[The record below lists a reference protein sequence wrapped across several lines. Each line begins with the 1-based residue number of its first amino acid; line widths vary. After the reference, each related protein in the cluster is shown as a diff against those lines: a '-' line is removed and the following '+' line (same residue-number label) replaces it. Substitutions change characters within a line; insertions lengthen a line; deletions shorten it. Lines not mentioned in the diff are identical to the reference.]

1 MSRRNLK
8 STHVVIVILTVCI
21 LLLCLVGLIIDRS
34 GRTRLQPFPG
44 PGKLLFAKWDSTSSE
59 WQVHQLETGM
69 RAAQM
74 FSFPAEGDYAWQP
87 RVFQYEDP
95 IIVSPAGDIAV
106 FAPGILVNLRT
117 GEYNNRG
124 ITYGPRVG
132 DRYASPA
139 AFSPDGER
147 LAFVRA
153 GALYVLKLNPF
164 TAQSE
169 NLLYKSPCDLYEGVQ
184 FCVQIAG
191 PVWLNDDT
199 VIFSHGTLGP
209 MAWIGGQSAPF
220 PPDTIAVMDY
230 SGRLLHEYQYTW
242 PDSGA
247 SPCEQQPIGT
257 VQTQNGQAVQ
267 IKVKRPA
274 ESYYGG
280 SIWVYVEDVLRGIYE
295 PFYPEKQPSTPTL
308 RKECI
313 AAPDGASMACLD
325 PYSKVG
331 SDEGRPALTIVD
343 TSATTSRTVMGWEK
357 DEWDNLH
364 LVTWWP

>member
-1 MSRRNLK
+1 MSGRNLK
-8 STHVVIVILTVCI
+8 LTHAVIVVLVVCL
-21 LLLCLVGLIIDRS
+21 LLLCLVGFIVDRS
-34 GRTRLQPFPG
+34 GKTRLQPFPG
-44 PGKLLFAKWDSTSSE
+44 PGKLLFATWDPTSSE
-59 WQVHQLETGM
+59 WQVHQLEAGLQ
-69 RAAQM
+69 AAQM

-95 IIVSPAGDIAV
+95 IIVSPAGDMAV

-117 GEYNNRG
+117 GEHYNLG
-124 ITYGPRVG
+124 ITYGPKVG
-132 DRYASPA
+132 NRYASPA

-164 TAQSE
+164 TPQSE
-169 NLLYKSPCDLYEGVQ
+169 KLLYECPCDFYERMK

-191 PVWLNDDT
+191 PVWLNEDT

-209 MAWIGGQSAPF
+209 VVWIGAQSDPF

-230 SGRLLHEYQYTW
+230 SGRLRHEYQYTW
-242 PDSGA
+242 PDSGDFQCA
-247 SPCEQQPIGT
+247 QQPIGI
-257 VQTQNGQAVQ
+257 VQTQDGQAVQ
-267 IKVKRPA
+267 INVKRPA

-308 RKECI
+308 RTGCI

-325 PYSKVG
+325 YSKVG
-331 SDEGRPALTIVD
+331 SEFRPALTIVD
-343 TSATTSRTVMGWEK
+343 TSATTSLTVLRWEK